1 MADEVA
7 NVDPKE
13 SKTTLRKIFITGLLI
28 LIPIAATVIILV
40 FLFNLFDGWL
50 SPAGGRILRAFGLN
64 LPLDLQHIPG
74 FGIVATVVLIFLV
87 GLFGS
92 NYLGRQVLQFG
103 DRLIKRVPLVN
114 SIYIA
119 IRQVV
124 SSFSITGANA
134 FKTVVLFEYPRKGL
148 WAIGFIT
155 SPSLASAEKITKQK
169 LMNVFLPTTPNPTS
183 GFLLLVPEKD
193 LHVLP
198 ISAENGLKIIA
209 TVGLIQTEAQAR
221 TLVAEGNPL
230 AGRSSKPAR
239 KKIKKS

>member
-1 MADEVA
+1 MD
-7 NVDPKE
+7 NKE
-13 SKTTLRKIFITGLLI
+13 NKTTLRKIFITGLLI
-28 LIPIAATVIILV
+28 LIPIAVTIIILI

-50 SPAGGRILRAFGLN
+50 SPAGGKILRAFGVR
-64 LPLDLQHIPG
+64 LPIDLQHIPG

-92 NYLGRQVLQFG
+92 NYLGRQVLHFG

-114 SIYIA
+114 SIYTA

-124 SSFSITGANA
+124 TSFSVTGANA

-155 SPSLASAEKITKQK
+155 SPSLLSAQKIAKQK
-169 LMNVFLPTTPNPTS
+169 LVNVFLPTTPNPTS
-183 GFLLLVPEKD
+183 GFLLLIPEKD

-198 ISAENGLKIIA
+198 ISAESGLKIIA
-209 TVGLIQTEAQAR
+209 TVGLIQNEQQAQALAKGSLR
-221 TLVAEGNPL
+221 PEELIKPKPVA
-230 AGRSSKPAR
+230 A
-239 KKIKKS
+239 KKNKKS